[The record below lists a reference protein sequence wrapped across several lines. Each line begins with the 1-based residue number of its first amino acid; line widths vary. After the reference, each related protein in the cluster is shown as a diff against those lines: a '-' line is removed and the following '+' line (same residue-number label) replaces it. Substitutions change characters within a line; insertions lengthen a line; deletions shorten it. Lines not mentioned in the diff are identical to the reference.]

1 MKASRNAIFV
11 ALLTLFALNNAGC
24 NRQHK
29 SGQHELRIPLGSE
42 PPTLDPQQADTGISV
57 FVLRQI
63 FSTLF
68 TYDDELKIIPMDAES
83 YAWRNGGRVL
93 RVVLRKD
100 LKWSDGVPL
109 RACQYRDAL
118 LRALDP
124 KVPSALSEILFE
136 IENARER
143 KGNRVAE
150 EAVGLK
156 CDDEKGI
163 LEVKSLRAES
173 PKLLHSLAYIVS
185 APLRKDLLALK
196 KSEWV
201 ASGAFVLK
209 EWTHNQRLVLE
220 ARSVHEKD
228 LPADRQA
235 RLNRVSLPIVKD
247 STTAL
252 SMYESDELDVI
263 DEIPPALI
271 SKLKDRADHVVS
283 PYFTTY
289 MVGFSLKANPAL
301 KNRKLRQALARVAA
315 QDEVPVLLGG
325 GEEIARGWIPPGLL
339 PETAQMKKSLSDP
352 TAARSLFKEAG
363 FGDAKKAPRLELF
376 FNAGERH
383 QLLMERLAHHFKSE
397 LGLDIRLEP
406 MEWKVL
412 VAQLKV
418 KAPDLYRYAWAAV
431 YPDPIFFLELY
442 LSDSLNNFGGW
453 KNEEYDRIVRAL
465 AAVPL
470 ANRDDGFWKKVQRAQ
485 EILVS
490 EDPALIPV
498 YHYVRHVLVKPNVK
512 GLRFL
517 GNGTGPLKDVTKS
530 ESR

>member
-1 MKASRNAIFV
+1 MKASRNAIFGIVV
-11 ALLTLFALNNAGC
+11 ALAGLLNAGC
-24 NRQHK
+24 KRQNK
-29 SGQHELRIPLGSE
+29 SALDELRIPLGSE
-42 PPTLDPQQADTGISV
+42 PPTLDPQQADTGVSV

-68 TYDDELKIIPMDAES
+68 TYDDSQNLVPMDAES
-83 YAWRNGGRVL
+83 FTWIEGGKLL
-93 RVVLRKD
+93 RVVLRAD
-100 LKWSDGVPL
+100 LKWSDGVPVS
-109 RACQYRDAL
+109 ACQFRDGL

-124 KVPSALSEILFE
+124 AVPSALSEILFE

-143 KGNRVAE
+143 KANKVSE
-150 EAVGLK
+150 SVVGLR
-156 CDDEKGI
+156 CDDATRV
-163 LEVKSLRAES
+163 LELKSLRAES
-173 PKLLHSLAYIVS
+173 PKLLHSLAYVVS
-185 APLRKDLLALK
+185 APFRKDLVAAK
-196 KSEWV
+196 KNEQV
-201 ASGAFVLK
+201 ASGPYVLK
-209 EWTHNQRLVLE
+209 EWLHNQRLVLE

-235 RLNRVSLPIVKD
+235 RLARVSLPIVKD

-252 SMYESDELDVI
+252 SMYESGELDVI

-289 MVGFSLKANPAL
+289 MVGFSFKANPVL
-301 KNRKLRQALARVAA
+301 KSRQLRQALARVAA
-315 QDEVPVLLGG
+315 QEEVPGLLGG

-339 PETAQMKKSLSDP
+339 PPEAQMKKTLNDP
-352 TAARSLFKEAG
+352 QAARLLLKEAG
-363 FGDAKKAPRLELF
+363 FSDAKKSPRLELF

-383 QLLMERLAHHFKSE
+383 QLLMERLSHHFKSE
-397 LGLDIRLEP
+397 LGLEVRLEP

-465 AAVPL
+465 AQVPL
-470 ANRDDGFWKKVQRAQ
+470 AKRDAVFWKKVQRAQ

-490 EDPALIPV
+490 EDPALIPI

-512 GLRFL
+512 GLRFF
-517 GNGTGPLKDVTKS
+517 GNGTGPLKDVSKLDL
-530 ESR
+530 